1 MKKVFGY
8 LLVFGLFIGFLGLSL
23 SCASDDVPE
32 EPKSTI
38 TLEDVNA
45 LMKNQEANALTN
57 NGLTADQLMEV
68 TKLCI
73 QTGELTGVSILDENT
88 KLSFAVLE
96 SNLTI
101 CKIPMIVKFSFS
113 ISKNGTLRLRVLE
126 IREVSPDVNPFS
138 VTVPSKE
145 VDSQMNMI
153 NSTVLNHLDKI
164 GTTIMNRSSDFS

>member
-32 EPKSTI
+32 EKTTI
-38 TLEDVNA
+38 TLEDVNK

-57 NGLTADQLMEV
+57 NGLTSDQLMEV

-73 QTGELTGVSILDENT
+73 QTGELSGVSIVEENA

-96 SNLTI
+96 SNLTV
-101 CKIPMIVKFSFS
+101 CKIPLIVRFSFA
-113 ISKNGTLRLRVLE
+113 ISKNGTLRLRVLD
-126 IREVSPDVNPFS
+126 IREVSPDVNPFL
-138 VTVPSKE
+138 VTVPTKD
-145 VDSQMNMI
+145 VDSQMDTI
-153 NSTVLNHLDKI
+153 NTTIINHLDKI
-164 GTTIMNRSSDFS
+164 GNTIMNRSSDFS